1 MDLFAPAVLPHVTLE
16 RLNSLAE
23 DFRQSLK
30 EHHEE
35 AFQDTTKEDMS
46 REIRDI
52 QTARVVTHNMI
63 NMNRLKM
70 FLEGMDELEKVL
82 LFLDFPGASSVMS
95 NVWGTVRFLLKTTN
109 TTDKAFDG
117 VLDVY
122 GLLGAQELFKRY
134 PKATGCLVNIY
145 QDIQRFHSM
154 AYKLFS
160 MSTKLW
166 QRLQKPIWDDSSLM
180 FRRISESLRTTGN
193 IIKAQATSQD
203 HEEIDRALEQYAYN
217 WKEEWRNF
225 ENEES
230 ERIHKKRYEVIT
242 WISASGK
249 MGRLQ
254 RAFREM
260 AICPKSGRWLLRRYS
275 AVKDW
280 IQEDEPPNSAI
291 WLHGVVGYGKSV
303 LASLL
308 VQELQDPKVVPHGS
322 KTCYFYCQEDHN
334 EHRTYVD
341 ILKGILLQMV
351 ESDDYILPLCH
362 QEKTNTGGTN
372 LVEAAV
378 AQKLIKTFIEYN
390 PRQYIVI
397 DGLDECESA
406 EIYQTARFFK
416 ELVSVYDTQVQ
427 LGHLRVMFL
436 GRETSD
442 ARKYIPDD
450 ECLSV
455 PLKPED
461 NHDDIR
467 DFVQKQLPLFSASE
481 HGRGF
486 SLSDADKED
495 VENLICNQSQDSFL
509 YAHLAIQFLLQQ
521 DTKGGLRT
529 ALRQGI
535 LPNKLEELYEKL
547 LEAVKTTLQALPG
560 GTAKWERSKSLFG
573 WLVCAKRPLRWHEMQ
588 GILSFDQD
596 LLKVQFEDNMLRQD
610 IERYL
615 GSIVHILD
623 GEHIRFIHSSARR
636 YIIENQYIHEKLVQC
651 QLTTTCLRYLS
662 LPCFGNDYVSTDRSQ
677 HAKTGWFAFQDYA
690 CSQWLYHIDTVI
702 KECYEL
708 FQNPCKVTTD
718 FTSALQDF
726 VNTHRSEITDPT
738 HVELEKA
745 NVLRF
750 EHLEFYDDLL
760 LLWNHIYT
768 HQRGDYATR
777 NTIGI
782 PQIETALLDNRT
794 ELERLLPNQKAG
806 DEDLVQDYYGA
817 NLYKCRRTM
826 CRFFYVGYEKKGPRD
841 THEKRH
847 ERPFQCPISCNSAP
861 LGFVSNKDRDRHI
874 NIYHPN
880 LAEGGPHFEVLSRRQ
895 IPGKF
900 TCNICN
906 KSFTRNINLKSHERS
921 HFGDRPFACSTCGKA
936 FARVNDCRRHEKI
949 HARKGY

>member
-35 AFQDTTKEDMS
+35 TFQDTTKEDMS

-82 LFLDFPGASSVMS
+82 LFLDFPGAGSVMS

-109 TTDKAFDG
+109 STDKAFDG

-122 GLLGAQELFKRY
+122 GLLGAQLVKLTRYRELFKRY

-260 AICPKSGRWLLRRYS
+260 AICPKSGRWLFRRYS

-521 DTKGGLRT
+521 DTRGGLRT

-573 WLVCAKRPLRWHEMQ
+573 WLVCAKRPL
-588 GILSFDQD
+588 S
-596 LLKVQFEDNMLRQD
+596 
-610 IERYL
+610 
-615 GSIVHILD
+615 
-623 GEHIRFIHSSARR
+623 

-708 FQNPCKVTTD
+708 FQSPCKVTTD
-718 FTSALQDF
+718 FASALQDF

-750 EHLEFYDDLL
+750 QHLEFYDDLL

-826 CRFFYVGYEKKGPRD
+826 CRFFYIGYEKKGPRD

-861 LGFVSNKDRDRHI
+861 LGF
-874 NIYHPN
+874 
-880 LAEGGPHFEVLSRRQ
+880 AVLIS
-895 IPGKF
+895 KF
-900 TCNICN
+900 
-906 KSFTRNINLKSHERS
+906 
-921 HFGDRPFACSTCGKA
+921 
-936 FARVNDCRRHEKI
+936 
-949 HARKGY
+949 